1 MCKLFRNTCAGSLAL
16 QLIGRRQM
24 AGDRQ
29 EGKAGD
35 RQEQEQEQE
44 KEQKQVVDG
53 GWWARTQRLH
63 RRDGHRYC
71 PLVVRGVRHA

>member
-1 MCKLFRNTCAGSLAL
+1 MCKLFRNTCAGCLAL

-29 EGKAGD
+29 EA
-35 RQEQEQEQE
+35 
-44 KEQKQVVDG
+44 KQVIGRSRGRRSRGRWWTVAC

-63 RRDGHRYC
+63 RKDGHRYC